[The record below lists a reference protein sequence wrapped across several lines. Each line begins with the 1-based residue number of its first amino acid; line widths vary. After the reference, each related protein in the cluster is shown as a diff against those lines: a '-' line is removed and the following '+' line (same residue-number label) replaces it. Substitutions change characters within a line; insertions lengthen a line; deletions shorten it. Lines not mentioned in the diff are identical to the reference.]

1 MSTHVGVLGRSGVCV
16 RDRLLLMSS
25 DEQFMRA
32 ALEEARVAESLGEVP
47 VGAVLVLEGK
57 IVARAHNRNILDH
70 DPSGHAEMV
79 VMREAAKKLKNHRLG
94 GCELFVTME
103 PCAMCAGA
111 IVHARIGRLVY
122 GANDPKAGAVDSVL
136 QVVNHPKLNHR
147 TEVVAGFLADE
158 CGEIVREFFRK
169 KRESKC

>member
-1 MSTHVGVLGRSGVCV
+1 
-16 RDRLLLMSS
+16 
-25 DEQFMRA
+25 MRT
-32 ALEEARVAESLGEVP
+32 ALEAAMEAAAQGEVP
-47 VGAVLVLEGK
+47 VGAVLVSNGEV
-57 IVARAHNRNILDH
+57 VARAHNRNLLDT

-122 GANDPKAGAVDSVL
+122 GASDPKAGAVGSVL

-147 TEVVAGFLADE
+147 TEVVSGVLADQ
-158 CGEIVREFFRK
+158 CGEIVRDFFRK
-169 KRESKC
+169 KRDK